1 MRKDLQNGR
10 SMIEML
16 GVLSI
21 IGILTVGG
29 FNLISKTVSENR
41 VNKVIDEVS
50 DLARRTR
57 VVFREFIYDKNPSD
71 NTDMTKYI
79 CKAHAFPDVL
89 ECDQMSN
96 DGKKCNCDSMSKFID
111 DNDVEIS
118 VSFKKKS
125 NTDPEYYILK
135 IAKMTDEICMAISN
149 GQWGTRATNG
159 FSGIS
164 FNNDPIGKSITLDD
178 AAGNNGCNNDNST
191 IYIAFR

>member
-1 MRKDLQNGR
+1 MKKDLQNGR

-41 VNKVIDEVS
+41 INRVIDEVS

-57 VVFREFIYDKNPSD
+57 VIFREFIYDKNPSGD
-71 NTDMTKYI
+71 TDMSEYI
-79 CKAHAFPDVL
+79 YKAKSYPDVL
-89 ECDQMSN
+89 EWVS
-96 DGKKCNCDSMSKFID
+96 GSKVFVD
-111 DNDVEIS
+111 DDDVEMS
-118 VSFKKKS
+118 VSFKKKE
-125 NTDPEYYILK
+125 NVEYYILK

-164 FNNDPIGKSITLDD
+164 FNSDPIGKTISLDD
-178 AAGNNGCNNDNST
+178 AAGNNGCNGDNST

>member
-1 MRKDLQNGR
+1 MNLSKGKTMRKDLQNGR

-29 FNLISKTVSENR
+29 FNLVSKTISENR

-71 NTDMTKYI
+71 GADMSEYI
-79 CKAHAFPDVL
+79 HSAKAYPDVL
-89 ECDQMSN
+89 EWVSNKKYFLDDEDVQMS
-96 DGKKCNCDSMSKFID
+96 
-111 DNDVEIS
+111 
-118 VSFKKKS
+118 VSYKKKD
-125 NTDPEYYILK
+125 NVEFYILK
-135 IAKMTDEICMAISN
+135 IADMTDEICMAVSN
-149 GQWGTRATNG
+149 GQWGTMATNG

-164 FNNDPIGKSITLDD
+164 FNSDPIGKNVTLDD
-178 AAGNNGCNNDNST
+178 AVGNNGCKDGST
-191 IYIAFR
+191 IYLAFR

>member
-1 MRKDLQNGR
+1 MNLSKGKNMRKDLQNGR

-57 VVFREFIYDKNPSD
+57 VIFREFIYDKNPAD
-71 NTDMTKYI
+71 NADMSEYI
-79 CKAHAFPDVL
+79 FKAKSYPDVL
-89 ECDQMSN
+89 EWDSS
-96 DGKKCNCDSMSKFID
+96 KKVFID
-111 DNDVEIS
+111 DDDVEMS
-118 VSFKKKS
+118 VSFKKKEKV
-125 NTDPEYYILK
+125 EYYILK
-135 IAKMTDEICMAISN
+135 IANMSDEICMAIAN

-164 FNNDPIGKSITLDD
+164 MNNNKDPIGKSVTLDD